1 MKHNFHKVLKL
12 FVLFIPVTILLNSC
26 GRDFKSV
33 ENFVNN
39 HHAAI
44 KNSSDLVAQ
53 DIYDSCLRR
62 VNYIIL
68 TASNGIETREETLQ
82 KCNSENKPNISRVK
96 IANRVLL
103 NYMEQLGQVASGK
116 TVSFD
121 ENIADLKIALT
132 NLNAGGFIP
141 ESAVQ
146 AGTNLFQIF
155 VNALSKEKRG
165 RALKKAILCADDS
178 LQNYIPGN
186 SSLKDNQQQNNGGLI
201 KIAQIYTNTILEV
214 EKKQINSYYETYLA
228 PLEEFTDSQIPIAL
242 EVQKDYNE
250 AMKIVQDKK
259 DNAQN
264 YIEILQA
271 TANAHSKLKDVFQG
285 TGKNAISTE
294 EKKQLCQS
302 VLAETVNDLEKN
314 NLSTKLDLKES
325 EMIKAQEILSEY
337 SQKVKFLH
345 KNRTL

>member
-1 MKHNFHKVLKL
+1 MNDNFQKVLKL
-12 FVLFIPVTILLNSC
+12 FVLFIPVTILLNGC

-33 ENFVNN
+33 EDFVKN
-39 HHAAI
+39 HQVAI
-44 KNSSDLVAQ
+44 KNSSELLAQ

-68 TASNGIETREETLQ
+68 TTSSGIETRENTL
-82 KCNSENKPNISRVK
+82 KRCNSENKPNISRVK
-96 IANRVLL
+96 NANSLLL
-103 NYMEQLGQVASGK
+103 NYMAQLGQVASGK

-121 ENIADLKIALT
+121 DNISDLQTALT
-132 NLNAGGFIP
+132 NLNSGGFIP
-141 ESAVQ
+141 EATVQ

-178 LQNYIPGN
+178 LQTYITGN
-186 SSLKDNQQQNNGGLI
+186 STFKDNQQQNNGGLI
-201 KIAQIYTNTILEV
+201 NIAQIYTNTILEV
-214 EKKQINSYYETYLA
+214 EKRGINSYYETYLA
-228 PLEEFTDSQIPIAL
+228 PLEKFTDSQISVAL

-271 TANAHSKLKDVFQG
+271 TATAHSRLKDAFQG
-285 TGKNAISTE
+285 TGKDTISTE

-302 VLAETVNDLEKN
+302 VLAGTENDLETN
-314 NLSTKLDLKES
+314 NQSSKLDLTET
-325 EMIKAQEILSEY
+325 EMKKAQEILSEY
-337 SQKVKFLH
+337 SQIVKSLQ